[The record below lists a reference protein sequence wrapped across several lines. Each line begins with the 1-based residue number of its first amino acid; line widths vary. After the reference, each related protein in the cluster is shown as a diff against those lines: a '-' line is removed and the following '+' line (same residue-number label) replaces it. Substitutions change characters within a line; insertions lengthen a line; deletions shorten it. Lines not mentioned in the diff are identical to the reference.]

1 VVRSPRSRG
10 RGNRR
15 WPGRPGGARKRRRVG
30 QWTRRCQH
38 LVSLDCV
45 PQPHHTGFHCTGS
58 WGQKKNRRPE
68 DFAYLIDQEMARL
81 GIPYWMTLVDGYLC
95 REFFVIVSEAHA
107 SQAEAVIARR
117 TQATENGP
125 AGAGCRSPS

>member
-1 VVRSPRSRG
+1 
-10 RGNRR
+10 
-15 WPGRPGGARKRRRVG
+15 VG

-68 DFAYLIDQEMARL
+68 DFAYLIDKEMARL

-107 SQAEAVIARR
+107 SQAEAVIARLEGR
-117 TQATENGP
+117 PRPPKMDPRAP
-125 AGAGCRSPS
+125 AAEAHPDSSGVTSEQPHESSPSALSSC